1 MFSKTKKIRENG
13 IGFIFLPIS
22 TVTEERFPYLL
33 LQSGPRD
40 ITGPIASKNSIP
52 ES

>member
-1 MFSKTKKIRENG
+1 MFSKTKLGRMVW
-13 IGFIFLPIS
+13 FYIFADLDC
-22 TVTEERFPYLL
+22 VTEERFPYLL

-40 ITGPIASKNSIP
+40 ITGPAASKNSIP